1 MNGTNWMDWILR
13 VVKGIF
19 IGSGFILPGIS
30 GGALAAVFGIY
41 ERMIGFLA
49 NLTRDFK
56 KNVLFFLPVIIGMA
70 VGVFLLSI
78 PISALL
84 ENKDMEAYVLW
95 FFIGCILGTLPALL
109 KQAGKKGREGW
120 HWALLVVVC
129 GAAYILLRILEKSGA
144 VSLPQS
150 IFTWVLAGVL
160 IGLGAVVPGLSP
172 SNLLMYLKLDQGGQ
186 LYAGM
191 TEGIKSLDLSVII
204 PLVLGALAC
213 VLLLSKLMN
222 YIFGRAYAT
231 LYHAILGF
239 VLASTLIIVPWNFN
253 YLGIGGLIC
262 LGACAAGAV
271 LAFFMSRLEDKY
283 KPEE

>member
-1 MNGTNWMDWILR
+1 MKDTNWKDWILR

-19 IGSGFILPGIS
+19 IGSGFILPGVS

-56 KNVLFFLPVIIGMA
+56 KNVLFFLPVAIGMA

-78 PISALL
+78 PISSLL

-109 KQAGKKGREGW
+109 KQAGKQGREGW
-120 HWALLVVVC
+120 YWALLVVVC
-129 GAAYILLRILEKSGA
+129 GAAYILLRALEKSGA
-144 VSLPQS
+144 VALPQS
-150 IFTWVLAGVL
+150 ILTWVLAGVL
-160 IGLGAVVPGLSP
+160 IGLGAIVPGLSP

-191 TEGIKSLDLSVII
+191 TEGIKSLDISVII

-222 YIFGRAYAT
+222 YIFSRAYAT

-262 LGACAAGAV
+262 LGTCAVGVV
-271 LAFFMSRLEDKY
+271 LAFFMSRLEGKY